1 MEIVDIHI
9 FTVYMLHVHIHA
21 HINTHTHTIR
31 TTLAP
36 NMTMKGI
43 SHHRTWMGNS
53 YKPLFPARWALVIVI
68 NGVITPYTWP
78 FKWVTVVVTHP
89 RRGVVTLLITTVV
102 GAHLVGV

>member
-1 MEIVDIHI
+1 M
-9 FTVYMLHVHIHA
+9 
-21 HINTHTHTIR
+21 
-31 TTLAP
+31 
-36 NMTMKGI
+36 
-43 SHHRTWMGNS
+43 
-53 YKPLFPARWALVIVI
+53 IVI